1 MVDSRHSSGPLFLLR
16 ALLSV
21 AAFCA
26 LSTASMAQ
34 VVGAFDPIPPR
45 HWTFKLGYEHRI
57 FYQLEDV
64 SGNDDI
70 VESNEADESTDGL
83 AAALGFA
90 LTRRLVFDAGVYYA
104 PGLSTNA
111 MLTNGRRVHNDV
123 DDYGFGF
130 NVRFVPFDSPRV
142 NAWMELGPW
151 FELNKSKYVEFN
163 RSNSP
168 ILSEDRTHFTW
179 TGYYAAG
186 GTYWATPSI
195 GVDFSAGYSGRFDK
209 QNANENFRLSTG
221 LVLRLGEQ

>member
-1 MVDSRHSSGPLFLLR
+1 L
-16 ALLSV
+16 
-21 AAFCA
+21 
-26 LSTASMAQ
+26 TAQ
-34 VVGAFDPIPPR
+34 VYGAFDPNAPS
-45 HWTFKLGYEHRI
+45 HWTFKIGYEHRI
-57 FYQLEDV
+57 FYRLEDV
-64 SGNDDI
+64 SGDDDI

-90 LTRRLVFDAGVYYA
+90 PTRKLVFDAGVYYA

-111 MLTNGRRVHNDV
+111 MLVNGRRVHNDV
-123 DDYGFGF
+123 DDYGFGI

-142 NAWMELGPW
+142 NAWLELGPW
-151 FELNKSKYVEFN
+151 FERNKSKYLEFN
-163 RSNSP
+163 RANSP
-168 ILSEDRTHFTW
+168 ILSEERTHFTW
-179 TGYYAAG
+179 TGYYALG